1 MIYQLDTSSHW
12 QDIARHFLQS
22 GQLYCLSGN
31 NSTITRTSRRFRLQS
46 CNLPCIQS
54 SDCGAYCQTLS
65 VSGLDQFSMSHD
77 RSQYLQTPGE
87 DDYFN
92 SVDEAPILMPRDSTD
107 DLERMIQN
115 VGPPQDTLEPIRWAK
130 GQLIG
135 AGAFGRVYMGMNLDS
150 GELLAVKQVL
160 LATNNTSKEKIH
172 EHLKGLEAEVAVLR
186 NLSHPNIVV
195 SRIFGVPSWGCAYQV
210 KRQV

>member
-1 MIYQLDTSSHW
+1 MFDIFWLLDVKCFSRSASRTALEKV
-12 QDIARHFLQS
+12 ICLTHFHKSPFSTLCGRLS
-22 GQLYCLSGN
+22 CL
-31 NSTITRTSRRFRLQS
+31 
-46 CNLPCIQS
+46 
-54 SDCGAYCQTLS
+54 
-65 VSGLDQFSMSHD
+65 GLDVRYSTSFKPH
-77 RSQYLQTPGE
+77 RNLQTPAE

-92 SVDEAPILMPRDSTD
+92 SVDEAPVFHTNGDSAD
-107 DLERMIQN
+107 DLQRMIDS

-160 LATNNTSKEKIH
+160 LATNNTSKEKIQ

-195 SRIFGVPSWGCAYQV
+195 SPAVPPPMIY
-210 KRQV
+210 

>member
-1 MIYQLDTSSHW
+1 M
-12 QDIARHFLQS
+12 
-22 GQLYCLSGN
+22 
-31 NSTITRTSRRFRLQS
+31 
-46 CNLPCIQS
+46 
-54 SDCGAYCQTLS
+54 
-65 VSGLDQFSMSHD
+65 
-77 RSQYLQTPGE
+77 QTPGE

-195 SRIFGVPSWGCAYQV
+195 SRICGVFSCVCAYQV
-210 KRQV
+210 NWQI